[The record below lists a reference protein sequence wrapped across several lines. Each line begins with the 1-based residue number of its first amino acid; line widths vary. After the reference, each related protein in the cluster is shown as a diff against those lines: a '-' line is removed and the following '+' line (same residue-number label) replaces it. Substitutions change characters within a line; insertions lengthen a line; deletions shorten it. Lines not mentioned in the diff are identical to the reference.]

1 MIKRVYKAQKAQPS
15 PGDFVNLVNEDC
27 ESIGLDMTES
37 EMTNISKDKLK
48 KIVKAKVINAA
59 FIYLQSLKQNHS
71 KMDNLKY
78 NKFEPAAYLSS
89 PVFNSV
95 SRSLLLALRTR
106 TVRGI
111 RSDFGGLYPNKMCPL
126 GCGEKDTLQN
136 ILTCKVLKQYHVSN
150 DVTNNVIQYTDIFSS
165 DIGKQKKVT
174 HLYEQLLEIRN
185 KMMSSLPVASTG
197 PVQSVEALQELSV
210 LSV

>member
-1 MIKRVYKAQKAQPS
+1 
-15 PGDFVNLVNEDC
+15 
-27 ESIGLDMTES
+27 
-37 EMTNISKDKLK
+37 
-48 KIVKAKVINAA
+48 
-59 FIYLQSLKQNHS
+59 
-71 KMDNLKY
+71 
-78 NKFEPAAYLSS
+78 
-89 PVFNSV
+89 
-95 SRSLLLALRTR
+95 
-106 TVRGI
+106 
-111 RSDFGGLYPNKMCPL
+111 MCPL
-126 GCGEKDTLQN
+126 GCGEKYTLQN

-150 DVTNNVIQYTDIFSS
+150 DVTNNVIQYEDIFSS